1 MKLARLLALG
11 RTPRVLGFDDAPFAK
26 RRGAVVPLVGVLC
39 NGTRFEGMLWG
50 KARRDGWGA
59 TEALARMFEG
69 SKFRDQAHVLLLDG
83 IAVGGFNV
91 VDLPA
96 LHARVGVPCA
106 AVMRRAP
113 DLAAVHHAIGRLPQ
127 APRRLAVL
135 ARAGEVHQ
143 RDGYVFQVMGEEPA
157 VMAATLKALTREGN
171 VPEALRLAHLIG
183 SAVMLGE
190 SGRRA

>member
-1 MKLARLLALG
+1 
-11 RTPRVLGFDDAPFAK
+11 
-26 RRGAVVPLVGVLC
+26 
-39 NGTRFEGMLWG
+39 
-50 KARRDGWGA
+50 
-59 TEALARMFEG
+59 MFEG
-69 SKFRDQAHVLLLDG
+69 SKFRDQAHAVLLDG

-91 VDLPA
+91 IDLPA

-106 AVMRRAP
+106 SVMRRAP
-113 DLAAVHHAIGRLPQ
+113 DLAAVHHAIGRLPN
-127 APRRLAVL
+127 AARRLAVL

-143 RDGYVFQVMGEEPA
+143 RDGYVFQVAGEEPA